1 MTDGK
6 TAWRNSA
13 IRNQGA
19 RFKEKML
26 AQGPWRMFKKS
37 GPGPVK
43 HHAPL
48 AAISRDKRIFLT
60 VPTLSIPSVSGS
72 AVSL

>member
-6 TAWRNSA
+6 TAWGNSA

-60 VPTLSIPSVSGS
+60 VPTLSIPSISGS

>member
-1 MTDGK
+1 MGK
-6 TAWRNSA
+6 PHGEIQLFETKEH
-13 IRNQGA
+13 

-37 GPGPVK
+37 GPGPFK

-48 AAISRDKRIFLT
+48 AEISRDKRIFLT
-60 VPTLSIPSVSGS
+60 VPTLSIPSISGS